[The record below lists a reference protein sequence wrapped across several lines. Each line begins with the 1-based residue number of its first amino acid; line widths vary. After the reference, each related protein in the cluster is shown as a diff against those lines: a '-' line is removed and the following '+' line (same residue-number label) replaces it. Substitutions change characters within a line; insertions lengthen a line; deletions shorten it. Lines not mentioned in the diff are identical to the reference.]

1 MDLHGPKPLP
11 QRSASLEAGDVEKV
25 RDLVAAVTGAA
36 VPASPFA
43 LALHPFAAALLAA
56 MPEPPAGAVLVHEAL
71 GLERPR
77 PLPVGRALA
86 IGGRREPSGGGEIL
100 TLEATSAGEPVA
112 RLSARVNVAPAS
124 LLARPG
130 PMRRP
135 DRAPALS
142 VSVTA
147 AQVEKHAALSGDF
160 NPIHTDLAAAHA
172 LGLPERVVHGTM
184 LAFLIEPALE
194 AANIAAA
201 PVRLGLRFVS
211 PALIGE
217 RLDVHVA
224 ADHAQGRPRVSV
236 TGPGGAL
243 RCVADVSIGV

>member
-1 MDLHGPKPLP
+1 MGFHGPQPLP
-11 QRSASLEAGDVEKV
+11 QRSASLEAGDVGKV

-36 VPASPFA
+36 APASPFA

-86 IGGRREPSGGGEIL
+86 VGGRREPSGGGETL
-100 TLEATSAGEPVA
+100 TLEATDAGEAVA
-112 RLSARVNVAPAS
+112 RLSARVGGAPAS

-130 PMRRP
+130 PVRRP
-135 DRAPALS
+135 DGAPALS
-142 VSVTA
+142 VKVTA
-147 AQVEKHAALSGDF
+147 AQVAAYAALSGDF
-160 NPIHTDLAAAHA
+160 NPIHTDLALAHA
-172 LGLPERVVHGTM
+172 LGLPERVVHGTL
-184 LAFLIEPALE
+184 LAFLIEPALY
-194 AANIAAA
+194 AAGITAA

-211 PALIGE
+211 PALAGE
-217 RLDVHVA
+217 RLDIHVA
-224 ADHAQGRPRVSV
+224 ADRTPGRPRVSV

-243 RCVADVSIGV
+243 RCVADVSTGV